1 MPRSRASKKGHAGDV
16 LSTKEAAVICKVALS
31 TIVYW
36 FDKGLIQGYRTPG
49 GHRRIFRSDLEKFM
63 NEHRMPIGH
72 RLADGQLR
80 VLVVG
85 DDGDL
90 LQECRRSLQTHNGN
104 IEWAEARS
112 GFEAGRLVAS
122 FRPDMMVVDLRVS
135 DVNGVA
141 ICDGLKSDPGTRD
154 IEIVAVGESTD
165 SPGIDRCVESGELE
179 LLAALDP
186 DRLASAVQRR
196 IAG

>member
-1 MPRSRASKKGHAGDV
+1 MPRSRASKKSHASDV

-36 FDKGLIQGYRTPG
+36 FDKGLIRGYRTPG

-72 RLADGQLR
+72 RLTDGQHR

-85 DDGDL
+85 SSDRLMED
-90 LQECRRSLQTHNGN
+90 CRRSLQSQNGD

-112 GFEAGRLVAS
+112 GFEAGLLVAS
-122 FRPDMMVVDLRVS
+122 FRPDMMVLDLRVT
-135 DVNGVA
+135 DVNGTA
-141 ICDGLKSDPGTRD
+141 ICEGLKADPGTRD
-154 IEIVAVGESTD
+154 IEIVAVGEATD
-165 SPGIDRCVESGELE
+165 SPGIERCVESGSVELVGSAE
-179 LLAALDP
+179 SDQ
-186 DRLASAVQRR
+186 LASAMQRR
-196 IAG
+196 LGA